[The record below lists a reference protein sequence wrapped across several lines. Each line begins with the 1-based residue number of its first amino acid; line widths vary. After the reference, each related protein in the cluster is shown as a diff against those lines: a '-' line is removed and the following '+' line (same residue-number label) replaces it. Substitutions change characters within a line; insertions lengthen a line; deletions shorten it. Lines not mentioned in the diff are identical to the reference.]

1 MDAAEWKYA
10 RIARDSKNEAHRAL
24 TVGDQDNQI
33 IIIIIIK
40 HCLDHH
46 HCLEKKIYTKA
57 VSLARDL
64 HFVLSI

>member
-1 MDAAEWKYA
+1 MEGEGGEDEWVDAAEWKYA

-46 HCLEKKIYTKA
+46 HCLE
-57 VSLARDL
+57 
-64 HFVLSI
+64 